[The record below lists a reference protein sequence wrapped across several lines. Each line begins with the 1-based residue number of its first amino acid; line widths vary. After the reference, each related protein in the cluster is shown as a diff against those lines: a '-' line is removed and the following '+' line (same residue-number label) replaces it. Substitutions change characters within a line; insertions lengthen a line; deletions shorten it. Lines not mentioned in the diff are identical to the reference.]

1 MNTIECAMMA
11 SCVPSEDELV
21 KDMTENRD
29 DRLNAQII
37 RALCSAIRD
46 LAGVKHFRAEENV
59 K

>member
-1 MNTIECAMMA
+1 MNTIECIMMA
-11 SCVPSEDELV
+11 SCVPTEEGLV